1 MVPVTTRSRRLASG
15 PALILLVLFLT
26 APARALDLSAPL
38 TPLGGAA
45 TCVRDAAAAGGSCP
59 GTVAGLLGASALAVP
74 GATGR
79 RLAVA
84 SPDADAVALL
94 RRFPSGAIVG
104 GTCLQPPGER
114 PCGEHAVGLR
124 GADALSSTP
133 DGALNVGARDDRA
146 VIELRGTHQTG
157 CVSAMPLAGC
167 AARDLALGGVAALA
181 GDPSGHFVYAVSYGE
196 APGSDTVAALRRI
209 DGGLVAVKGRGGCI
223 QSFGAATAR
232 CAVRAAG
239 LEGAVAAA
247 ASPDGRSLYV
257 ASRTGS
263 AVVAFRRNRST
274 GGLSP
279 VGCVGDPRRSS
290 GCAMKAEGLQGADAV
305 ALSPDGSTVYVAAAD
320 PGAVLALRRDR
331 GSGALVGVIG
341 CVSVLPQPGC
351 LPAPAL
357 RGARAL
363 LVTPDGAELD
373 VAADAGDTIVT
384 LGLTPGAGTITAVR
398 DAAAVTGAVNAP
410 AALAAVG
417 PDVYAAS
424 PYDDGVVA
432 LTRTHP

>member
-1 MVPVTTRSRRLASG
+1 MGPVTTRCRRLASG
-15 PALILLVLFLT
+15 PALLLLVLILA
-26 APARALDLSAPL
+26 APACALDLSAPL
-38 TPLGGAA
+38 TPLGGVAG
-45 TCVRDAAAAGGSCP
+45 CVRDAAAAGGSCT
-59 GTVAGLLGASALAVP
+59 GTVAGLLGAGALAVP
-74 GATGR
+74 GTTGR

-104 GTCLQPPGER
+104 GRCLQPPGEQ

-124 GADALSSTP
+124 GADALSATP

-157 CVSAMPLAGC
+157 CVSEMPLAGC
-167 AARDLALGGVAALA
+167 AGRDRALGAVAALA
-181 GDPSGHFVYAVSYGE
+181 GDPSGHFVYAVSFGE
-196 APGSDTVAALRRI
+196 SPGSDTVAALRRI

-223 QSFGAATAR
+223 QSAGAASAR

-239 LEGAVAAA
+239 LEGPVAAA

-257 ASRTGS
+257 AARMGS

-274 GGLSP
+274 GGISP
-279 VGCVGDPRRSS
+279 LGCVGDPRRSS
-290 GCAMKAEGLQGADAV
+290 GCAMTADGLQGADAV
-305 ALSPDGSTVYVAAAD
+305 AVSPDGSTVYVAAAD
-320 PGAVLALRRDR
+320 PGAVLALRRDHR
-331 GSGALVGVIG
+331 SGALVGVIG
-341 CVSVLPQPGC
+341 CVAVLPHPGC
-351 LPAPAL
+351 GLAPAL

-384 LGLTPGAGTITAVR
+384 LGLTPGAGTIADVR
-398 DAAAVTGAVNAP
+398 STAAATGAVNAP
-410 AALAAVG
+410 SALAAVG
-417 PDVYAAS
+417 PNVYAAS

-432 LTRTHP
+432 LTRAHP

>member
-1 MVPVTTRSRRLASG
+1 
-15 PALILLVLFLT
+15 
-26 APARALDLSAPL
+26 
-38 TPLGGAA
+38 
-45 TCVRDAAAAGGSCP
+45 
-59 GTVAGLLGASALAVP
+59 
-74 GATGR
+74 
-79 RLAVA
+79 
-84 SPDADAVALL
+84 
-94 RRFPSGAIVG
+94 
-104 GTCLQPPGER
+104 
-114 PCGEHAVGLR
+114 
-124 GADALSSTP
+124 
-133 DGALNVGARDDRA
+133 
-146 VIELRGTHQTG
+146 
-157 CVSAMPLAGC
+157 
-167 AARDLALGGVAALA
+167 
-181 GDPSGHFVYAVSYGE
+181 
-196 APGSDTVAALRRI
+196 
-209 DGGLVAVKGRGGCI
+209 
-223 QSFGAATAR
+223 
-232 CAVRAAG
+232 
-239 LEGAVAAA
+239 
-247 ASPDGRSLYV
+247 
-257 ASRTGS
+257 
-263 AVVAFRRNRST
+263 
-274 GGLSP
+274 
-279 VGCVGDPRRSS
+279 
-290 GCAMKAEGLQGADAV
+290 MKAEGLQGADAV

>member
-1 MVPVTTRSRRLASG
+1 MGRVTTRSRRLVSG
-15 PALILLVLFLT
+15 PALILLGLGLA

-38 TPLGGAA
+38 MPLGVASG
-45 TCVRDAAAAGGSCP
+45 CVRDAASAGGSCA
-59 GTVAGLLGASALAVP
+59 GTAAGLLGASALAVP

-84 SPDADAVALL
+84 SPDEDAVALL

-104 GTCLQPPGER
+104 GRCLQPPGER

-124 GADALSSTP
+124 GADALSATP

-167 AARDLALGGVAALA
+167 ASRDLALGGVAALA
-181 GDPSGHFVYAVSYGE
+181 GDPSGHFVYAVSFGE
-196 APGSDTVAALRRI
+196 TSGSDSVAALRRS

-223 QSFGAATAR
+223 QSVGSATAR
-232 CAVRAAG
+232 CAVRTAG

-247 ASPDGRSLYV
+247 ASPDGHSLYV
-257 ASRTGS
+257 AARMGS
-263 AVVAFRRNRST
+263 AVVAFRRDRTT
-274 GGLSP
+274 GALSP
-279 VGCVGDPRRSS
+279 LGCVGDPRRSS

-305 ALSPDGSTVYVAAAD
+305 AVSPDGATVYVAAAD
-320 PGAVLALRRDR
+320 PGAVVALRRDR
-331 GSGALVGVIG
+331 RSGALVGVIG

-351 LPAPAL
+351 GLAPAL

-363 LVTPDGAELD
+363 LVTPDGSELD
-373 VAADAGDTIVT
+373 VAADAADTIVT
-384 LGLTPGAGTITAVR
+384 LGLTRGAGSITGVR
-398 DAAAVTGAVNAP
+398 DTAAVTGAVNAP
-410 AALAAVG
+410 AALVAAG

-432 LTRTHP
+432 LTRTSH